1 MASTELE
8 HVQKVW
14 AQIKPNSPIYQL
26 LLNDITITH
35 ASRGVVQARLQ
46 VQPIHLNS
54 KGSLHGSVSACL
66 VDWAGSMAV
75 ASHGRDKTGVSTDIH
90 VSYVAG
96 AKEGD
101 WLEVEGEAVKVG
113 ATLAFTR
120 VTISK
125 LDSDMKFGQVV
136 ATAAHT
142 KYVKQL

>member
-1 MASTELE
+1 MSSTELE
-8 HVQKVW
+8 HVQNVW
-14 AQIKPNSPIYQL
+14 SQIKPNSPIYQL
-26 LLNDITITH
+26 LLNDIVITS
-35 ASRGVVQARLQ
+35 ASRGVVQAHLQ
-46 VQPIHLNS
+46 VLPIHLNS

-101 WLEVEGEAVKVG
+101 WLHVEGEAIKVG
-113 ATLAFTR
+113 GTLAFTK

-125 LDSDMKFGQVV
+125 LDSDMNVKGVV
-136 ATAAHT
+136 VTATHT
-142 KYVKQL
+142 KYVKQ